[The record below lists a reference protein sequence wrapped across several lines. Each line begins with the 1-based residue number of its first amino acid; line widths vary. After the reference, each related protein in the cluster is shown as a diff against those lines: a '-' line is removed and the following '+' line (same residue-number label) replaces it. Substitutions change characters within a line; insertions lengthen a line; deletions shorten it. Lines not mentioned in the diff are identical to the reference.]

1 MEVIKLNK
9 RINVY
14 IMYIIVFLQGF
25 VFYGPIATIYR
36 QNRGLS
42 LSSMFLIESIS
53 WILMILFEIP
63 WGWFADRFGYKK
75 TLIISNFT
83 FFISKIVF
91 YKAYSF
97 PMFFLER
104 VLLSLS
110 LAGISGCDIA
120 LLYSSI
126 EENESEKVFG
136 RYNAIATAGFLI
148 ASFISTAL
156 IKISLDSTAFW
167 TIIPYGIA
175 VVFTFFIKD
184 VEIYK
189 EEKPILRESISRVIK
204 NKEIIFLV
212 ISASLINEVVQAV
225 SVFLNQKQYI
235 RCGIPLAAFGIL
247 TAFMQI
253 VRLSSAKVHKFTD
266 KLGRNK
272 IIGTLYMIIT
282 VSCIILILT
291 RNAGLSIIAV
301 ALICASSAIVSPII
315 AFLENKNIKTKD
327 RATILSLYA
336 MCGDL
341 VAAGA
346 NIVVG
351 KTADVSLNM
360 AFITCIL
367 LSFMAFI
374 LFLVYKKNVSMF

>member
-1 MEVIKLNK
+1 
-9 RINVY
+9 
-14 IMYIIVFLQGF
+14 MYIIVFLQGF

-42 LSSMFLIESIS
+42 LSEMFLIESIS
-53 WILMILFEIP
+53 WILMIVFEIP

-75 TLIISNFT
+75 TLIISNFI
-83 FFISKIVF
+83 FFLSKIVF
-91 YKAYSF
+91 YKAFSF
-97 PMFFLER
+97 SMFFLER

-110 LAGISGCDIA
+110 LSGISGCDIA

-126 EENESEKVFG
+126 EEKESEKVFG
-136 RYNAIATAGFLI
+136 RYNAISTVGFLM
-148 ASFISTAL
+148 ASFMSTAL
-156 IKISLDSTAFW
+156 IKISMDSTAFW
-167 TIIPYGIA
+167 TIIPYGLA
-175 VVFTFFIKD
+175 VIFTFFIKD
-184 VEIYK
+184 VEMYK
-189 EEKPILRESISRVIK
+189 EEKPILRVSFQNALKSK
-204 NKEIIFLV
+204 DIIILI
-212 ISASLINEVVQAV
+212 ISASLINEVVQTV

-247 TAFMQI
+247 TALMQI
-253 VRLSSAKVHKFTD
+253 VRLSSAKAHKFTD

-272 IIGTLYMIIT
+272 IIGSIYMIII
-282 VSCIILILT
+282 VSCMTLVLT
-291 RNAGLSIIAV
+291 NNGALSIISIAI
-301 ALICASSAIVSPII
+301 ICASSAIISPII
-315 AFLENKNIKTKD
+315 AYLENKSIKTED

-360 AFITCIL
+360 AFTTCVI
-367 LSFMAFI
+367 LSFIAFI
-374 LFLVYKKNVSMF
+374 LFLVYKKERN